1 MIERSGFGRDGGKVR
16 TALGCVAQSDVL
28 AQQAQLARTRAA
40 ELFDTP
46 ELHSRV
52 EMDGF
57 LTVCVVFAEILW
69 T

>member
-1 MIERSGFGRDGGKVR
+1 MMERTGFGRDGGKVR
-16 TALGCVAQSDVL
+16 SAHGGVAQSDVL
-28 AQQAQLARTRAA
+28 AQQAQLARTTAA
-40 ELFDTP
+40 EIFDTL

-52 EMDGF
+52 ERDGF

>member
-1 MIERSGFGRDGGKVR
+1 MMERTGFGRDGGKVR
-16 TALGCVAQSDVL
+16 SALGGVAQSDVL
-28 AQQAQLARTRAA
+28 AQQAQLAQTKAA
-40 ELFDTP
+40 ELFDPP
-46 ELHSRV
+46 ELHERF